1 MWPMS
6 LYKLMGKDRADKY
19 LRDLAATKPVIVEGV
34 LPAAERVTSGE
45 TPIAISYL
53 KYVINFGQKGA
64 PLDYVRQEKMLGHN
78 HAIALSIKAA
88 HPNAAKAF
96 LDYFYSD
103 DSLKIMAKSGEFM
116 TRKGIYPPL
125 PDAEKI
131 QIVPMDEP
139 DASTMAEKRQ
149 GIPENTSP
157 LMKLYTFFRS
167 SASYR
172 VRIALNLK
180 GISYEQA
187 AIHLRRG
194 GGEQLMPAYK
204 ALNPQALVPALE
216 DNGRILTQ
224 SLAIIE
230 YLEETHP
237 NPPLLP
243 KDPADKALVR
253 SMALVVAC
261 EIHPIQNLRVLNYV
275 KATYNQTDEQVNK
288 WAQHWIDLGLS
299 ALQEMIVGQSKR
311 GKFCF
316 GDSATLADIC
326 LIPQLGNARRYGCD
340 LSKYPTILEI
350 EKNSNAIPAFAD
362 AAPEKQPDAE

>member
-1 MWPMS
+1 
-6 LYKLMGKDRADKY
+6 
-19 LRDLAATKPVIVEGV
+19 
-34 LPAAERVTSGE
+34 
-45 TPIAISYL
+45 
-53 KYVINFGQKGA
+53 
-64 PLDYVRQEKMLGHN
+64 
-78 HAIALSIKAA
+78 
-88 HPNAAKAF
+88 
-96 LDYFYSD
+96 
-103 DSLKIMAKSGEFM
+103 
-116 TRKGIYPPL
+116 
-125 PDAEKI
+125 
-131 QIVPMDEP
+131 
-139 DASTMAEKRQ
+139 
-149 GIPENTSP
+149 
-157 LMKLYTFFRS
+157 MKLYTFFRS

-180 GISYEQA
+180 GLSYETA

-204 ALNPQALVPALE
+204 ALNPQALVPTLE
-216 DNGRILTQ
+216 DNGKVLTQ

-243 KDPADKALVR
+243 KDSVDKALVR

-275 KATYNQTDEQVNK
+275 KATYNQTDEQVNQ

-311 GKFCF
+311 GPFCF
-316 GDSATLADIC
+316 GDRATLADIC

-340 LSKYPTILEI
+340 LAKYPTILEI
-350 EKNSNAIPAFAD
+350 EKNCNAIPAFAN